1 MSKKMNYY
9 ILLSEISLLVVN
21 ITFLV
26 AGTFFNTVVVL
37 SIWKS
42 SQIRKK
48 LCYFMIFILSCTDLL
63 VVIVLHPLHIFYCII
78 WYFKGTLDY
87 EHSNVFHFIGSILI
101 VSSFTVLF
109 TMTLER
115 YIGLTRP
122 FFHKTFL
129 TRRRLVSFLVV
140 CLIVLLS
147 VELGDFI
154 LKRQSMGHIYGV
166 IVLSLTVLLVIS
178 MNCKMFLIAKPR
190 AGNRNVKFKPYY
202 TCALA
207 VTCFLFCCF
216 PVTTQDEKTNLHQI
230 CLVQIC
236 CKYEICKALQPV
248 QRWQWPNLHKNGQ
261 IRPLPPLH
269 WLQSFANFIF
279 ATYLHQA
286 NLGKI
291 QFFIQCYLLRTI
303 NN

>member
-1 MSKKMNYY
+1 M
-9 ILLSEISLLVVN
+9 LVVN

-42 SQIRKK
+42 SQLRKK

-87 EHSNVFHFIGSILI
+87 EHSNVFHFIGSMLI
-101 VSSFTVLF
+101 ISSFTVLF

-115 YIGLTRP
+115 YIGITRP

-140 CLIVLLS
+140 CLIVFLS

-154 LKRQSMGHIYGV
+154 LKRQSMAYLWSDSPFFNCFAGYFDELQNVFDCKIKGRKQKSEIQTIPYLRV
-166 IVLSLTVLLVIS
+166 SRYLLSFLLLS
-178 MNCKMFLIAKPR
+178 C
-190 AGNRNVKFKPYY
+190 
-202 TCALA
+202 
-207 VTCFLFCCF
+207 
-216 PVTTQDEKTNLHQI
+216 H
-230 CLVQIC
+230 
-236 CKYEICKALQPV
+236 
-248 QRWQWPNLHKNGQ
+248 
-261 IRPLPPLH
+261 
-269 WLQSFANFIF
+269 
-279 ATYLHQA
+279 
-286 NLGKI
+286 
-291 QFFIQCYLLRTI
+291 YLLRTV

>member
-26 AGTFFNTVVVL
+26 AGTFFNTVVIL

-216 PVTTQDEKTNLHQI
+216 PVTIYYGLSTTETLNSNSDDAF
-230 CLVQIC
+230 
-236 CKYEICKALQPV
+236 ALWSSLIV
-248 QRWQWPNLHKNGQ
+248 VIN
-261 IRPLPPLH
+261 
-269 WLQSFANFIF
+269 S
-279 ATYLHQA
+279 
-286 NLGKI
+286 
-291 QFFIQCYLLRTI
+291 TI
-303 NN
+303 NSIFFWMNTVLKGEGKKLLYGALMCFKS

>member
-9 ILLSEISLLVVN
+9 ILLNEISLLVVN

-63 VVIVLHPLHIFYCII
+63 VVIVLHPLHISYCII

-122 FFHKTFL
+122 FFHKTFV

-147 VELGDFI
+147 VELGDFM
-154 LKRQSMGHIYGV
+154 LKRLSMGHIYGV
-166 IVLSLTVLLVIS
+166 MVLSLTVLLVVS
-178 MNCKMFLIAKPR
+178 MNCKMFLIAKSR

-207 VTCFLFCCF
+207 VACFLFCCF
-216 PVTTQDEKTNLHQI
+216 PVTIYYGLSTTETLDSNSDDAFALWSSLIVVINSTVNSLIFFWMNTVLKGEGKKLLHG
-230 CLVQIC
+230 
-236 CKYEICKALQPV
+236 ALMCF
-248 QRWQWPNLHKNGQ
+248 K
-261 IRPLPPLH
+261 
-269 WLQSFANFIF
+269 S
-279 ATYLHQA
+279 
-286 NLGKI
+286 
-291 QFFIQCYLLRTI
+291 
-303 NN
+303 